1 MLKPTDIETIRGKD
15 SRYAV
20 VVGVAKRARDIA
32 DAAEAGGEIL
42 IEKPVSL
49 AIGDFKNGEDVYKRQ
64 VRYLLDDRELCRIP
78 LLTTDGVEARPVAT
92 YGERF
97 IRYLKGLLAGFAG

>member
-1 MLKPTDIETIRGKD
+1 MT
-15 SRYAV
+15 
-20 VVGVAKRARDIA
+20 
-32 DAAEAGGEIL
+32 AEAPPAFPLPAGSESRVRAV
-42 IEKPVSL
+42 IEAPQFLLAPVE
-49 AIGDFKNGEDVYKRQ
+49 AGQQVGT